1 MKYFAFITLF
11 LTVTLYAQT
20 KSSTDDEEE
29 ELDST
34 NYFIELAN
42 FHKKNNNYRSSQDY
56 IQKAIEFAEEKK
68 DYQAQ
73 ADAYSFLGNVYFELK
88 KYADAIQTYNKSI
101 SLYKSQ
107 KPSSNQAYTF
117 YNLGLCYIEKKE
129 YSKAEHYFKEAEKI
143 YETIDIPEAKQ
154 MINLQKGIV
163 YRAKG
168 ENQLALAILNTVIV
182 NPDEEDHFKT
192 KAEALFQIGQIEAQ
206 NNRYNLALNYLN
218 KALDLSSKN
227 KNLEL
232 KANVARTLSE
242 VYEKMIDVDNS
253 FKYMKQHLRIRDS
266 IQELNS
272 KRIGTEDF
280 LSFKEAERLKAIDQM
295 DRENKEQQ
303 RANKFSKLISILSIA
318 LISILS
324 LLSLS
329 LYKNNIIRSQS
340 NKMLQDKNNELQL
353 AKDKAEK
360 ASKARAEFLSTVS
373 HELRTPL
380 NAINGITH
388 LLLEETPKKSQLQY
402 LTSLKFS
409 GDYLL
414 TFINDILEINRV
426 ESENIEIESI
436 NVNIKQLLS
445 DLHNSFKDLA
455 SKNNNDF
462 ELELDEAIPEN
473 LIGDPTKLSQI
484 FINLINNALKFTK
497 NGKVNVAAKIL
508 KTENEI
514 TSIRFEISDTGIGI
528 PLEKQQTIFES
539 FSQGSVEINRKYG
552 GTGLGLAIVKRLVN
566 LLGGE
571 IKLTSTEGIGSTFS
585 FDVDFELGQQTFA
598 EVKKQYDESIFANK
612 KVLIVEDNKINQMI
626 TKKMLE
632 NKEIACELIDNGE
645 DAIEMIRNNGF
656 DLVLMDVHLPG
667 INGTIATERIREFN
681 KSLPIIAL
689 TAISLNENREMLL
702 SFGMNDVVTKPF
714 NPDNFYKV
722 IAQQLGELPE
732 IKQATL

>member
-1 MKYFAFITLF
+1 MKYFILTILF
-11 LTVTLYAQT
+11 FTTAINAQKKT
-20 KSSTDDEEE
+20 NAKVA
-29 ELDST
+29 LDST
-34 NYFIELAN
+34 NYYIELAN
-42 FHKKNNNYRSSQDY
+42 FHKKNNNFRSSQEY
-56 IQKAIEFAEEKK
+56 IQKAIEFAEIKK
-68 DYQAQ
+68 DIQAQ
-73 ADAYSFLGNVYFELK
+73 ADAYSFLGSVYFELK
-88 KYADAIQTYNKSI
+88 KIEDAIQTYDKSI
-101 SLYKSQ
+101 KLYSTQ
-107 KPSSNQAYTF
+107 KPSSNQAYAL
-117 YNLGLCYIEKKE
+117 YNLGVCYVEMKD
-129 YSKAEHYFKEAEKI
+129 YSKAEFYFKGAENI
-143 YETIDIPEAKQ
+143 YEIIEIPEAKE
-154 MINLQKGIV
+154 MVNLQKGIV

-168 ENQLALAILNTVIV
+168 ENQLALSILNTIIIK
-182 NPDEEDHFKT
+182 PDEEDHFKT
-192 KAEALFQIGQIEAQ
+192 KAEALYQIGLIEAE
-206 NNRYNLALNYLN
+206 NNRNNLAINYLT
-218 KALDLSSKN
+218 KAMELSTKN
-227 KNLEL
+227 KNFEL
-232 KANVARTLSE
+232 KSKVAKSLSE
-242 VYEKMIDVDNS
+242 VYEKMIDINNS
-253 FKYMKQHLRIRDS
+253 FKYIKQHIRIRDS
-266 IQELNS
+266 IKEIIN
-272 KRIGTEDF
+272 KRVGTEDF
-280 LSFKEAERLKAIDQM
+280 LSFKQAEQLKSIDQM
-295 DRENKEQQ
+295 NRENKEQQ

-340 NKMLQDKNNELQL
+340 NKQLLDKNQELQI

-388 LLLEETPKKSQLQY
+388 LLIEENPKKSQLQY

-436 NVNIKQLLS
+436 NVNVKQLLS

-455 SKNNNDF
+455 SKNNNEF
-462 ELELDEAIPEN
+462 ILEIDEKIPDH

-497 NGKVNVAAKIL
+497 NGKVSIGASVV
-508 KTENEI
+508 KTENDI
-514 TSIRFEISDTGIGI
+514 STVHFEIADTGIGI
-528 PLEKQQTIFES
+528 PIEKQSSIFES

-552 GTGLGLAIVKRLVN
+552 GTGLGLAIVKRLVS

-571 IKLTSTEGIGSTFS
+571 IQLVSSQGIGSTFS
-585 FDVDFELGQQTFA
+585 FDIDFKLGQQTFV
-598 EVKKQYDESIFANK
+598 EVKKQYDESIFVHK
-612 KVLIVEDNKINQMI
+612 KVLVVEDNKINQMI

-632 NKEIACELIDNGE
+632 NKEIICELVDNGE
-645 DAIEMIRNNGF
+645 EAIEMVRSNEY
-656 DLVLMDVHLPG
+656 DLILMDVHLPG
-667 INGTIATERIREFN
+667 INGTEATEKIRVFN
-681 KSLPIIAL
+681 KTIPVIAL

-722 IAQQLGELPE
+722 IANQLSS
-732 IKQATL
+732 I

>member
-1 MKYFAFITLF
+1 MKYYTLVLLF
-11 LTVTLYAQT
+11 LTIPFYSQIKPT
-20 KSSTDDEEE
+20 KVNGE

-56 IQKAIEFAEEKK
+56 IQKAIEFAETKK
-68 DYQAQ
+68 VYEAQ

-101 SLYKSQ
+101 SLYNSQ

-129 YSKAEHYFKEAEKI
+129 YSKAELYFKEAEKI
-143 YETIDIPEAKQ
+143 YETIDIPEAKE

-168 ENQLALAILNTVIV
+168 ENQLALSILNTVIV

-192 KAEALFQIGQIEAQ
+192 KAEALYQIGLIEAE

-253 FKYMKQHLRIRDS
+253 FKFMKQHLRIRDS
-266 IQELNS
+266 IQDLNS

-280 LSFKEAERLKAIDQM
+280 LSFKEAERLKSIDQM

-340 NKMLQDKNNELQL
+340 NKLLQDKNSELQL

-388 LLLEETPKKSQLQY
+388 LLIEEKPKKSQLQY

-436 NVNIKQLLS
+436 NVNVKQLLS
-445 DLHNSFKDLA
+445 DLHNSFKELA

-462 ELELDEAIPEN
+462 ELELDENIPDN

-497 NGKVNVAAKIL
+497 NGKVNVSAKML
-508 KTENEI
+508 KNENDI
-514 TSIRFEISDTGIGI
+514 SSIRFEISDTGIGI

-571 IKLTSTEGIGSTFS
+571 IKLTSAEGIGSTFS
-585 FDVDFELGQQTFA
+585 FDVDFELGQQMFI
-598 EVKKQYDESIFANK
+598 EVKKQYDESVFVNK
-612 KVLIVEDNKINQMI
+612 KVLVVEDNKINQMI

-632 NKEIACELIDNGE
+632 NKEIICELIDNGE
-645 DAIEMIRNNGF
+645 EAIEMIRNNGY

-667 INGTIATERIREFN
+667 INGTIATERIRAFN
-681 KSLPIIAL
+681 KTIPIIAL

-722 IAQQLGELPE
+722 IAQQLG
-732 IKQATL
+732 

>member
-1 MKYFAFITLF
+1 MKYFTLVFLILTIT
-11 LTVTLYAQT
+11 VNSQT
-20 KSSTDDEEE
+20 QSSSDDEE

-34 NYFIELAN
+34 NYFIDLAN

-101 SLYKSQ
+101 SLYNNQ

-117 YNLGLCYIEKKE
+117 YNLGLCYIERKE
-129 YSKAEHYFKEAEKI
+129 YSKAEYYFKEAEKI
-143 YETIDIPEAKQ
+143 YETIDIPEAKE

-168 ENQLALAILNTVIV
+168 ENQLALSILNTVIV

-192 KAEALFQIGQIEAQ
+192 KAEALYQIGLIEAED
-206 NNRYNLALNYLN
+206 NRYNLALNYLN

-266 IQELNS
+266 IQDLNS

-280 LSFKEAERLKAIDQM
+280 LSFKEAERLKSIDQM

-340 NKMLQDKNNELQL
+340 NKMLQDKNSELQL

-388 LLLEETPKKSQLQY
+388 LLIEENPKKSQLQY

-445 DLHNSFKDLA
+445 DLYNSFKDLA

-462 ELELDEAIPEN
+462 ELELDESIPDN

-497 NGKVNVAAKIL
+497 NGKVNVSAKML
-508 KTENEI
+508 KNENDI
-514 TSIRFEISDTGIGI
+514 SSIRFEISDTGIGI

-571 IKLTSTEGIGSTFS
+571 IKLTSAEGIGSTFS
-585 FDVDFELGQQTFA
+585 FDVDFELGQQTFV
-598 EVKKQYDESIFANK
+598 EVKKQYDESVFAFK
-612 KVLIVEDNKINQMI
+612 KVLVVEDNKINQMI

-645 DAIEMIRNNGF
+645 DAIEMIRNNGY

-681 KSLPIIAL
+681 KTIPIIAL

-722 IAQQLGELPE
+722 IAQQLG
-732 IKQATL
+732 

>member
-20 KSSTDDEEE
+20 KSSTDDEEQ

-129 YSKAEHYFKEAEKI
+129 YSKAEYYFKEAEKI
-143 YETIDIPEAKQ
+143 YETIDIPEAKE

-232 KANVARTLSE
+232 KAKVARTLSE

-388 LLLEETPKKSQLQY
+388 LLLEESPKKSQLQY

-508 KTENEI
+508 KTENDL

-571 IKLTSTEGIGSTFS
+571 IKLTSAEGIGSTFS

-598 EVKKQYDESIFANK
+598 EVKKQYDESVFANK

-645 DAIEMIRNNGF
+645 EAIEMIRNNGY

-667 INGTIATERIREFN
+667 INGTIATEHIRAFN
-681 KSLPIIAL
+681 KQLPIIAL

-732 IKQATL
+732 MKQTT

>member
-1 MKYFAFITLF
+1 MKYFTLVILF
-11 LTVTLYAQT
+11 LTTFVYSQ
-20 KSSTDDEEE
+20 KKPSTNDVEA
-29 ELDST
+29 LDST

-56 IQKAIEFAEEKK
+56 IQKAIEFAETNQ

-88 KYADAIQTYNKSI
+88 KYSDAIQTYNKSI
-101 SLYKSQ
+101 SLYNKQ

-117 YNLGLCYIEKKE
+117 YNLGLCYVDKKE
-129 YSKAEHYFKEAEKI
+129 YSKAEYYFKEAEKI
-143 YETIDIPEAKQ
+143 YEIIDIPEATK

-168 ENQLALAILNTVIV
+168 ENQLALSILNTIV
-182 NPDEEDHFKT
+182 VNHDEEDHFKT
-192 KAEALFQIGQIEAQ
+192 KAEALYHIGLIEADD
-206 NNRYNLALNYLN
+206 NRYNLALNYLN

-232 KANVARTLSE
+232 KAKIARTLSE
-242 VYEKMIDVDNS
+242 VHEKVIDVENS
-253 FKYMKQHLRIRDS
+253 FKYMKLHLQIRDS
-266 IQELNS
+266 IQDLNS

-280 LSFKEAERLKAIDQM
+280 LSFKEAERLKSIEQM

-340 NKMLQDKNNELQL
+340 NKLLQEKNQELLL
-353 AKDKAEK
+353 AKEKAEK

-388 LLLEETPKKSQLQY
+388 LLIEENPKKSQLQY

-436 NVNIKQLLS
+436 NVNVKQLLS

-462 ELELDEAIPEN
+462 ELELDTSIPDN

-497 NGKVNVAAKIL
+497 NGKVNVSAKML
-508 KTENEI
+508 KNENNI
-514 TSIRFEISDTGIGI
+514 STIHFEIADTGIGI
-528 PLEKQQTIFES
+528 PLEKQSTIFES

-571 IKLTSTEGIGSTFS
+571 IKLTSAEGIGSTFS
-585 FDVDFELGQQTFA
+585 FDVDFELGQQTFE
-598 EVKKQYDESIFANK
+598 EVRKQYNENIFANK

-632 NKEIACELIDNGE
+632 NKEIVCELIDNGE
-645 DAIEMIRNNGF
+645 EAIEMIRNNSY

-681 KSLPIIAL
+681 KKLPIIAL

-722 IAQQLGELPE
+722 IAQQLG
-732 IKQATL
+732 

>member
-1 MKYFAFITLF
+1 MKYFTLVILF
-11 LTVTLYAQT
+11 LTISVYSQ
-20 KSSTDDEEE
+20 KKPSTTNVEA
-29 ELDST
+29 LDST

-56 IQKAIEFAEEKK
+56 IQKAIEFAETNK

-88 KYADAIQTYNKSI
+88 KYSDAIQTYNKSI
-101 SLYKSQ
+101 SLYNKQ
-107 KPSSNQAYTF
+107 KPSSNQAYTY
-117 YNLGLCYIEKKE
+117 YNLGLCFIEKKE
-129 YSKAEHYFKEAEKI
+129 YSKAEFYFKEAEQI
-143 YETIDIPEAKQ
+143 YETIDIPEANE

-163 YRAKG
+163 YHAKG
-168 ENQLALAILNTVIV
+168 ESQLALSILNTIVV
-182 NPDEEDHFKT
+182 NPDEEDHFRT
-192 KAEALFQIGQIEAQ
+192 KAEALYQIGLIEAE

-232 KANVARTLSE
+232 KAKVARTLSE
-242 VYEKMIDVDNS
+242 VSEKMMDVNNS

-280 LSFKEAERLKAIDQM
+280 LSFKEAERLKSIEQM

-340 NKMLQDKNNELQL
+340 NKLLQEKNQELLL
-353 AKDKAEK
+353 AKEKAEK

-388 LLLEETPKKSQLQY
+388 LLIEESPKKSQMQY

-436 NVNIKQLLS
+436 NVNVKQLLS

-462 ELELDEAIPEN
+462 ELELDETIPDN

-497 NGKVNVAAKIL
+497 NGKVNVSAKML
-508 KTENEI
+508 KNENNI
-514 TSIRFEISDTGIGI
+514 SSVHFEIADTGIGI
-528 PLEKQQTIFES
+528 PLEKQGTIFES

-571 IKLTSTEGIGSTFS
+571 IKLTSAEGIGSTFS
-585 FDVDFELGQQTFA
+585 FDVDFELGQQTFV
-598 EVKKQYDESIFANK
+598 EVKKQYDESVFANK

-632 NKEIACELIDNGE
+632 NKEIVCELIDNGE
-645 DAIEMIRNNGF
+645 EAIEMIRNNGY

-667 INGTIATERIREFN
+667 INGTIATEQIRTFN
-681 KSLPIIAL
+681 KELPIVAL

-702 SFGMNDVVTKPF
+702 SYGMNDVVTKPF

-722 IAQQLGELPE
+722 IAQQL
-732 IKQATL
+732 A